1 MCGTSLGGPFRGKD
15 SDHDDWSVAVRS
27 AALIGCECAA
37 RLSPGPGESGSAI

>member
-1 MCGTSLGGPFRGKD
+1 MRGTSLGGHFRGKD
-15 SDHDDWSVAVRS
+15 SDPDDWSMVVRS